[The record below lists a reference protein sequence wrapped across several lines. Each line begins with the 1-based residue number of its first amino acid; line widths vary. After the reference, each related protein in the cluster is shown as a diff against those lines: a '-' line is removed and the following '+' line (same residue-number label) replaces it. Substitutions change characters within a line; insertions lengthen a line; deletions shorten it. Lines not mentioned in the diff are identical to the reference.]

1 MPGYGPGQGR
11 PAPPSGMGMSSPMT
25 QQSRRIDP
33 DQIPSP
39 VSQYA
44 FFRATII
51 RPSTPPWI
59 KHPNQFLRCSG
70 NG

>member
-1 MPGYGPGQGR
+1 
-11 PAPPSGMGMSSPMT
+11 MGMSSPMT